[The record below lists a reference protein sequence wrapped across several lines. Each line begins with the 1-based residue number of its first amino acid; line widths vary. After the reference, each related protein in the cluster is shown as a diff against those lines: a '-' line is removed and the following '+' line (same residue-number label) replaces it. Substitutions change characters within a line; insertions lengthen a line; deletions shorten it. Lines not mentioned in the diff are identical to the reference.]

1 MFLLHV
7 FLSSANRQIL
17 DPVPG
22 DIAEVDSA
30 CSEREHML
38 ANNPVYLPIVLLFE
52 SEEALRN
59 RLEC

>member
-7 FLSSANRQIL
+7 CLSSANRQIL

-30 CSEREHML
+30 CSEREHM
-38 ANNPVYLPIVLLFE
+38 VG
-52 SEEALRN
+52 
-59 RLEC
+59 